1 MHSLISAAGHIT
13 NSQILE
19 LALMETNEFLRI

>member
-1 MHSLISAAGHIT
+1 MHSLISATKQIT

-19 LALMETNEFLRI
+19 LALIEMNEFLII